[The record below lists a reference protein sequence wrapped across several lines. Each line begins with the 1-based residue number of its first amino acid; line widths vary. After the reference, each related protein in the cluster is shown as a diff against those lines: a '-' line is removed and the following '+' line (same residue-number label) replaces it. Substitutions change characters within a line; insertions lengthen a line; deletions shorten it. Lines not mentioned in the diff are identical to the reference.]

1 MRTRRLLMSRAS
13 EFSVIDSQTETSASG
28 KFRKRVLIPIVVLI
42 VLSSLDRVNI
52 SFAALQM
59 NADLGLAPEA
69 YGLAVGLFFV
79 GYLLCQFPSTWI
91 LTQVGAKRWITGS
104 VVAWGSVATAMAFVQ
119 SAEQLYVLRFLLGC
133 AESGFAPGIVYY
145 CSTWMPARYRA
156 NTIAITMLAIPIS
169 VIIGGPLCGW
179 LMRANNP
186 LDLPGW
192 RWMLLM
198 EGVATV
204 TMGIAAY
211 FIFVDKPEHAR
222 WLTPPEKD
230 WIARELD
237 TQAPPMPKAA
247 GRGAFA
253 AVVMD
258 TRTWLAALVWCT
270 TLIGANGMIFWL
282 PQVIKEM
289 SSLSDFTVGVLS
301 ALPWVGVAIGMVG
314 NSWHSD
320 LKQERYKHLG
330 ISLAIGTISL
340 FLASIVTPGPLALL
354 FLFLGGVGL
363 GGAQGVFWSIP
374 TAFMQR
380 SVAAAGITL
389 INLIGNLGSL
399 LGPYVIGL
407 IRARSDSFAEPVWFV
422 AAVMATGAFL
432 ITLLHAS
439 ERRLTRGQ

>member
-1 MRTRRLLMSRAS
+1 MHVTAIEKGAS
-13 EFSVIDSQTETSASG
+13 S
-28 KFRKRVLIPIVVLI
+28 KFRKRVLLPIVVLI

-69 YGLAVGLFFV
+69 YGLAVGMFFV

-91 LTQVGAKRWITGS
+91 LTRIGARRWIAGS
-104 VVAWGSVATAMAFVQ
+104 VIVWGSVATAMAFVHT
-119 SAEQLYVLRFLLGC
+119 AEHLYVLRFLLGC

-179 LMRANNP
+179 LMRASNP

-198 EGVATV
+198 EGGITVA
-204 TMGIAAY
+204 MGAIAWLL
-211 FIFVDKPEHAR
+211 FVDKPTDAR
-222 WLTPPEKD
+222 WLSGDEKK
-230 WIARELD
+230 WIEDELSRED
-237 TQAPPMPKAA
+237 KRPAEPRTK
-247 GRGAFA
+247 GAFVTVA
-253 AVVMD
+253 KD
-258 TRTWLAALVWCT
+258 QRLWLAAIVWCT
-270 TLIGANGMIFWL
+270 TLIGANGLIFWL

-289 SSLSDFTVGVLS
+289 SGLGELAIGFLS
-301 ALPWVGVAIGMVG
+301 ALPWIGIGIGMIA

-320 LKQERYKHLG
+320 LTQERYRHLG
-330 ISLAIGTISL
+330 FALMLGTIAL
-340 FLASIVTPGPLALL
+340 FLASLAAHGALALL
-354 FLFLGGVGL
+354 LLFIGGLGL

-374 TAFMQR
+374 TSFLQR

-389 INLIGNLGSL
+389 INLIGNLGGL

-407 IRARSDSFAEPVWFV
+407 IRARSDSFSGPVWFV
-422 AAVMATGAFL
+422 AAVMACGAVL
-432 ITLLHAS
+432 ISLLRAS
-439 ERRLTRGQ
+439 ERRVSNGQ

>member
-1 MRTRRLLMSRAS
+1 MIA
-13 EFSVIDSQTETSASG
+13 TSAEASAST
-28 KFRKRVLIPIVVLI
+28 KFRKRVLVPIVILI

-91 LTQVGAKRWITGS
+91 LTQVGARRWIAGS
-104 VVAWGSVATAMAFVQ
+104 VVLWGTVATAMAFVQ
-119 SAEQLYVLRFLLGC
+119 TAEQLYVLRFLLGC

-145 CSTWMPARYRA
+145 CSTWMPPRYRA

-179 LMRANNP
+179 LMRASNP
-186 LDLPGW
+186 LELPGW

-198 EGVATV
+198 EGAATV
-204 TMGIAAY
+204 VMGTLAY
-211 FIFVDKPEHAR
+211 FLFVDKPRDAR
-222 WLTPPEKD
+222 WLTPDEKD
-230 WIARELD
+230 WIASELER
-237 TQAPPMPKAA
+237 QAPQSPRPSD
-247 GRGAFA
+247 RTAFG
-253 AVVMD
+253 AVVTD
-258 TRTWLAALVWCT
+258 TRLWLAALVWAT
-270 TLIGANGMIFWL
+270 TLIGANGLIFWL
-282 PQVIKEM
+282 PQVLKEM
-289 SSLSDFTVGVLS
+289 SDLGELAIGMLS
-301 ALPWVGVAIGMVG
+301 ALPWVGVAIGMVA

-320 LKQERYKHLG
+320 LKQERYRHLG
-330 ISLAIGTISL
+330 IALTVGTVAL
-340 FLASIVTPGPLALL
+340 LLASLVSYEPLALL
-354 FLFLGGVGL
+354 LLFVGGLGL

-374 TAFMQR
+374 TTFLQR

-407 IRARSDSFAEPVWFV
+407 IRARSDSFSQPVWFV
-422 AAVMATGAFL
+422 AAVMATGAIL
-432 ITLLHAS
+432 ISLLHAS
-439 ERRLTRGQ
+439 ERRLSDGQ